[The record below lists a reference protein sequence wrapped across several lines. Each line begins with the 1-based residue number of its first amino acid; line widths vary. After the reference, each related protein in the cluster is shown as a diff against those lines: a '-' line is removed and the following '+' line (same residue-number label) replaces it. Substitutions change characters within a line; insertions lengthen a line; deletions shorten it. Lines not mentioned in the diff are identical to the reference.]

1 MVRKRTG
8 LFITCIVFGL
18 SLLAAGALVSQADVV
33 PSGLPAARNVA
44 VLPGNVDGEPGTR
57 TAVLGEVGAIG
68 ASGVLTPVAY
78 LPIVPKQYFTAFGY
92 ADDFEDVGS
101 GWPWGTSP
109 FDYGYRT
116 DSDSSNVYHIRV
128 EDEGDIAFIT
138 GPADAYVAGNF
149 EFKAHMRRGRD
160 NPKYWGDEY
169 GILLSPQPIDPQNPV
184 GSGAYTFHMELR
196 IDNTEDSYYSI
207 AKWNALNRNNRSVLV
222 RTEEGDD
229 ISDAEK
235 VWNVFKITRI
245 GDTLN
250 FYVTRQDGGGWTAW
264 QHVHSLTDSALDDQL
279 YVGFYAYHSKDD
291 FGDYSIEFQFDNLSA
306 HSSP

>member
-33 PSGLPAARNVA
+33 PSGLPEAQNVA
-44 VLPGNVDGEPGTR
+44 VLPGNVGGAPDTR
-57 TAVLGEVGAIG
+57 TAVLAEVGAIG

-78 LPIVPKQYFTAFGY
+78 MPMVSRRYFTEY
-92 ADDFEDVGS
+92 WYTDDFADVGS

-116 DSDSSNVYHIRV
+116 DSDDSKVYHIRA
-128 EDEGDIAFIT
+128 EDEGDMAFIT
-138 GPADAYVAGNF
+138 GPASAYVVGDF
-149 EFKAHMRRGRD
+149 EYEAHMRRTGD
-160 NPKYWGDEY
+160 HPKYWGDEF
-169 GILLSPQPIDPQNPV
+169 GVLISPQPIDPQNPS
-184 GSGAYTFHMELR
+184 GSGAYTFHIELR
-196 IDNTEDSYYSI
+196 IDDTEDSYYSI
-207 AKWNALNRNNRSVLV
+207 AKWNALDRDQRSVLV
-222 RTEEGDD
+222 RTQEGYY
-229 ISDAEK
+229 ISDAAK